1 MGDLTELVAEVEGA
15 VPKAEVEPEAE
26 VGDAADDDVGEVNY
40 EALDAE
46 VIRAALSADH
56 AVLCRPCLL
65 HA

>member
-1 MGDLTELVAEVEGA
+1 
-15 VPKAEVEPEAE
+15 VEPEAE